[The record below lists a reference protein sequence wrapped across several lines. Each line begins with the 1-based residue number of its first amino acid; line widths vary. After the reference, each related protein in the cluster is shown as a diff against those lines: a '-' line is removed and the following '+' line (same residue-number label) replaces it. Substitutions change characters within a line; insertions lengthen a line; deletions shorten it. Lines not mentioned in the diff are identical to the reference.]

1 MRLNFKIGMKVTV
14 RLGVILKG
22 FTWCKIEGDFEGIHL
37 GFGDAGLLRNN
48 PHMGPPFS
56 QQHLS
61 EIKLVLEF
69 SFIPLYPCIVGVT
82 FMWRGKNSIL
92 QIIPSGC
99 AVRTGHC
106 TICY

>member
-14 RLGVILKG
+14 RLGVILRG
-22 FTWCKIEGDFEGIHL
+22 FTWCKIEGKFEGIHL

-61 EIKLVLEF
+61 EIKLVL
-69 SFIPLYPCIVGVT
+69 
-82 FMWRGKNSIL
+82 
-92 QIIPSGC
+92 
-99 AVRTGHC
+99 
-106 TICY
+106 